1 MRSRRIRWRG
11 WIHSTPSL
19 PPSST
24 WRTRSCGPP
33 APPSTETGEPV
44 TRILHPIWEW
54 DGDTLRGWI
63 ATSPLSPKAKHLE
76 RLPRLSLTYWR
87 PNHDTCTV
95 RCRTTWNDSE
105 AGRQALWQRFSEAP
119 APLGYVPSIIPGWDS
134 PSAPAFGALEL
145 EPTSISLLEGSKMM
159 GGEGLLL
166 DWRA

>member
-1 MRSRRIRWRG
+1 MDSLDTVAPAFVDMA
-11 WIHSTPSL
+11 HSIVWATGA
-19 PPSST
+19 T
-24 WRTRSCGPP
+24 VNRN
-33 APPSTETGEPV
+33 GEPV

-76 RLPRLSLTYWR
+76 RLPRISLTYWR

-95 RCRTTWNDSE
+95 RCRTTWNDSA
-105 AGRQALWQRFSEAP
+105 AGREALWQRFSEAP